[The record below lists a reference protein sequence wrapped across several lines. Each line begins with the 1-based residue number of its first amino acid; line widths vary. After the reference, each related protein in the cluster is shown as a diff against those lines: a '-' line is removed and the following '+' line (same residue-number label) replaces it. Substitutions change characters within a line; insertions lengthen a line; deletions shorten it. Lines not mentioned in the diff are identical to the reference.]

1 MAAQEII
8 VSLDRVG
15 KDYTT
20 AKKETI
26 TVMEDISLSIEK
38 QSFVVILGPSG
49 CGKSTLLKMIMGL
62 ESYSSGEIRVHGK
75 KVDEP
80 MNDIGIVFQ
89 KPALIPW
96 RNVLEN
102 VLLPIEIL
110 GQDKGEY
117 LQKARDL
124 ISLAGLGGFE
134 RKYPHELSGG
144 MQQRVSIIRAL
155 IHNPSLLLL
164 DEPFGALDEIT
175 RERMGT
181 ELLKIWEK
189 TRQTMLLVTHSIS
202 EAVFLGDRVLVLSPR
217 PATVVSDLRIDIERP
232 RGAHTRVEDSFV
244 KLCQIAR
251 EKLGLASDLT

>member
-1 MAAQEII
+1 MAAQETI

-15 KDYTT
+15 KTYTT

-26 TVMEDISLSIEK
+26 TVMEDISLNIQK

-62 ESYSSGEIRVHGK
+62 ESYSKGEIRVHGK
-75 KVDEP
+75 RVNEP
-80 MNDIGIVFQ
+80 MSDIGIVFQ
-89 KPALIPW
+89 KPALVPW

-110 GQDKGEY
+110 GQSKRDHI
-117 LQKARDL
+117 QKARDL
-124 ISLAGLGGFE
+124 IALAGLAGFD

-155 IHNPSLLLL
+155 MHDPSLLLL

-175 RERMGT
+175 RDKMGT
-181 ELLKIWEK
+181 ELLNLWEK
-189 TRQTMLLVTHSIS
+189 THQTMLLVTHSIS
-202 EAVFLGDRVLVLSPR
+202 EAVFLGDRVLILSPR
-217 PATVVSDLRIDIERP
+217 PAKVVDDLIIGIKRP
-232 RGAHTRVEDSFV
+232 RGVHTRGEESFV
-244 KLCQIAR
+244 KFCQIAR
-251 EKLGLASDLT
+251 EKLGPASDSA